1 MAPKK
6 TKKPATRKPNRPQDP
21 KLDAEF
27 DKEGEATQPTAGPA
41 GPAGPIAPPVTQAEE
56 KRLVQA
62 VDAAERS
69 VKAAQ
74 DLVVAAE
81 QKLSSAI
88 KAISDKLGSG
98 PFIIKGRRVTISSR
112 NDTYFFKGDRQDAR
126 TLG

>member
-6 TKKPATRKPNRPQDP
+6 AKKPAARRRAEP
-21 KLDAEF
+21 KVDAEF
-27 DKEGEATQPTAGPA
+27 DEVPA
-41 GPAGPIAPPVTQAEE
+41 DEISETTPASYIPPPVTQAEE
-56 KRLVQA
+56 KKLVQA
-62 VDAAERS
+62 IDAAERD

-74 DLVVAAE
+74 ELVTAAE
-81 QKLSSAI
+81 QKLSTAI

-126 TLG
+126 TLAG

>member
-6 TKKPATRKPNRPQDP
+6 PEKKPAPQ
-21 KLDAEF
+21 
-27 DKEGEATQPTAGPA
+27 KETTQAPAQPAQPAATG
-41 GPAGPIAPPVTQAEE
+41 GAPPITQAEE
-56 KRLVQA
+56 KRLVQG
-62 VDAAERS
+62 VDAAERD

-74 DLVVAAE
+74 DLVTAAE
-81 QKLSSAI
+81 RKLSDAI

-112 NDTYFFKGDRQDAR
+112 NDTFFFKGDRQDAR

>member
-1 MAPKK
+1 MTSKKPKK
-6 TKKPATRKPNRPQDP
+6 SATRKQNRPQDP

-27 DKEGEATQPTAGPA
+27 DKEGEATEPTAGPA
-41 GPAGPIAPPVTQAEE
+41 GPAAPPPVTQAEE

-62 VDAAERS
+62 IDSAERD